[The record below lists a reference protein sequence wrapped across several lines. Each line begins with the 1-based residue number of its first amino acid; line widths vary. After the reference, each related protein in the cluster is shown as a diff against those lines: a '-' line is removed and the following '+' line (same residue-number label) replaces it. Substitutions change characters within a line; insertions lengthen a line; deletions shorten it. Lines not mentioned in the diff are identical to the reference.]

1 MIKVV
6 IFMKK
11 REDLSR
17 AELIDYYENSHVPL
31 IMKHM
36 GRYFLDYRRSFP
48 DWDNPIT
55 FSKNFDFN
63 DDMTPD
69 HDFDVITEMWVK
81 DRATLDEMFAVA
93 GTPEFVALIQADADR
108 FRIQS
113 SVRTFITD
121 EYRTAC

>member
-11 REDLSR
+11 KESLSR

-81 DRATLDEMFAVA
+81 DRATLDEMFAAA
-93 GTPEFVALIQADADR
+93 GTPELVRLIQADADQ

>member
-11 REDLSR
+11 KPELSR
-17 AELIDYYENSHVPL
+17 AQLIDYYENSHVPL
-31 IMKHM
+31 IMKHTGSYM
-36 GRYFLDYRRSFP
+36 LDYRRSYP
-48 DWDNPIT
+48 DWDNPIS

-63 DDMTPD
+63 DDMTPE

-81 DRATLDEMFAVA
+81 DRATLDEMFAAA
-93 GTPEFVALIQADADR
+93 GTPELVALIQADADQ

-113 SVRTFITD
+113 SVRTVITD
-121 EYRTAC
+121 EYGIAG